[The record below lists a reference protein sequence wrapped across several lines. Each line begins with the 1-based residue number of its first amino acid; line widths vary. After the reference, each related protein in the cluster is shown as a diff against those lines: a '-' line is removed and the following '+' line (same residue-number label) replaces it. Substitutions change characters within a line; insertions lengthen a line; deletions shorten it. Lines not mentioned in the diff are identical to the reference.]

1 MERVACRDMMTKSFR
16 DLVVYDKA
24 YRLVVEVYRVSR
36 LYPKEELY
44 GMVSQMRR
52 CAVSIPSNIAEGYR
66 RGRNEYVQFLKI
78 AHGSCAE
85 LETQLML
92 SYDLG
97 FIKKENFDEIYAL
110 QSEVSKMLGV
120 MIKKME
126 KQK

>member
-1 MERVACRDMMTKSFR
+1 MKTKSYR

-24 YRLVVEVYRVSR
+24 YRLAMKVYRVSKF
-36 LYPKEELY
+36 YPREELY
-44 GMVSQMRR
+44 GIVSQMRR

-66 RGRNEYVQFLKI
+66 RGRNEYLQFLKI

-92 SYDLG
+92 SHDLGYIKNEIFEEIYDL
-97 FIKKENFDEIYAL
+97 
-110 QSEVSKMLGV
+110 QTEVSKILMS

-126 KQK
+126 RQK